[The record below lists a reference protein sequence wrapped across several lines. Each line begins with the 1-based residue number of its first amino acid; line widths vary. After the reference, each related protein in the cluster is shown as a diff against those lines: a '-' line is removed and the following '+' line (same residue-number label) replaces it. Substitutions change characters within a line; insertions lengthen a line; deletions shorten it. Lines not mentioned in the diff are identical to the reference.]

1 MNIERSDQVARGF
14 RARLALWSSFFLMG
28 VVNMAWVPR
37 IPEIKDLL
45 GINNGQFGLI
55 FLGSTVGA
63 LLAGQMGGR
72 IIHKVGTK
80 VVLTFS
86 SMVFPIGL
94 IIMGVATNP
103 WTLFIGLVLMGFG
116 VVVTDICDNTQA
128 VAVEKI
134 INKKCMTS
142 FHGTWSLGAFVTTI
156 FGGAVAAHM
165 SPRTNFIVIGV
176 VALVLFIPV
185 NMAMLPGTLDGH
197 RGDSGVETSAT
208 IPWFGKDVAIL
219 WAIAGGLLTSMI
231 AEMSASDW
239 SAILLNE
246 NMGIGPGLYAS
257 GFASFALAMI
267 AVRFTGDRIIERFG
281 ARRTVRVGGYLGGT
295 LWLICLAIAIPL
307 SSHAKIPALIIM
319 DLGFIFAG
327 LAIGPMYPAFILA
340 ASRLPQFAAPVAIA
354 RVGLI
359 GIAGIFVGPTFT
371 GLIAEAT
378 SLSWAML
385 YPIGALFLA
394 GYLSRA
400 IKTEATPVTK

>member
-1 MNIERSDQVARGF
+1 
-14 RARLALWSSFFLMG
+14 MG

-37 IPEIKDLL
+37 IPEIKKLM

-55 FLGSTVGA
+55 FLGSTIGA
-63 LLAGQMGGR
+63 LLAGQLGGR
-72 IIHKVGTK
+72 LVHKVGTK
-80 VVLTFS
+80 YVLTFS
-86 SMVFPIGL
+86 SLVFPVGL
-94 IIMGVATNP
+94 IIMGIAQSP
-103 WTLFIGLVLMGFG
+103 WILFIGLVLMGFG
-116 VVVTDICDNTQA
+116 IVVTDICDNTQA
-128 VAVEKI
+128 VAVEI
-134 INKKCMTS
+134 ITNKKCMTS
-142 FHGTWSLGAFVTTI
+142 FHGAWSLGAFLTTI
-156 FGGAVAAHM
+156 FGGVVASHM
-165 SPRTNFIVIGV
+165 SPRTNFIVIGI
-176 VALVLFIPV
+176 VALALFIPT
-185 NMAMLPGTLDGH
+185 NLAMLPGNLDGH
-197 RGDSGVETSAT
+197 RGDGTVETSGT

-219 WAIAGGLLTSMI
+219 WLIAAGLLTSMI

-267 AVRFTGDRIIERFG
+267 TVRFLGDRIIERFG
-281 ARRTVRVGGYLGGT
+281 ARRTVRFGGYVGGT
-295 LWLICLAIAIPL
+295 AWLICLAIAIPL

-319 DLGFIFAG
+319 DIGFICAG
-327 LAIGPMYPAFILA
+327 LAIGPMYPSFILA

-359 GIAGIFVGPTFT
+359 GIAGIFVGPTLT

-385 YPIGALFLA
+385 YPISALFIA

>member
-1 MNIERSDQVARGF
+1 
-14 RARLALWSSFFLMG
+14 MG

-55 FLGSTVGA
+55 FLGSTVGS
-63 LLAGQMGGR
+63 LLAGQFGGR
-72 IIHKVGTK
+72 LVHRVGTK
-80 VVLTFS
+80 IVLTFS
-86 SMVFPIGL
+86 SLIFPIGL
-94 IIMGVATNP
+94 MIMGLATTP
-103 WTLFIGLVLMGFG
+103 LILFVGLVLMGFG
-116 VVVTDICDNTQA
+116 IVVTDICDNTQA
-128 VAVEKI
+128 VAVENI

-142 FHGTWSLGAFVTTI
+142 FHGAWSLGAFVTTI

-176 VALVLFIPV
+176 VALILFIPT
-185 NMAMLPGTLDGH
+185 NLLMLPGSLDGH
-197 RGDSGVETSAT
+197 RGDGTIETSGT

-219 WAIAGGLLTSMI
+219 WLIAAGLLTSMI
-231 AEMSASDW
+231 AEMSTSDW

-257 GFASFALAMI
+257 GFACFALAMI
-267 AVRFTGDRIIERFG
+267 AVRFAGDRIIERFG
-281 ARRTVRVGGYLGGT
+281 ARRTVRFGGYVGGT
-295 LWLICLAIAIPL
+295 IWLMCLAIAIPL

-319 DLGFIFAG
+319 DIGFICAG
-327 LAIGPMYPAFILA
+327 LAIGPMYPSFILA

-359 GIAGIFVGPTFT
+359 GIAGIFVGPTLT
-371 GLIAEAT
+371 GFIAEAT

-385 YPIGALFLA
+385 YPIGALFVA

-400 IKTEATPVTK
+400 IQTEATPVTK

>member
-1 MNIERSDQVARGF
+1 VTTDLQRGV
-14 RARLALWSSFFLMG
+14 RARKALFASFFLMG

-37 IPEIKDLL
+37 IPEIKKLL

-63 LLAGQMGGR
+63 LLAGQLGGR
-72 IIHKVGTK
+72 IVHKVGTK
-80 VVLTFS
+80 LVLTFS
-86 SMVFPIGL
+86 SLIFPIGL
-94 IIMGVATNP
+94 IIMGIATTP
-103 WTLFIGLVLMGFG
+103 LILFVGLVLMGFG

-142 FHGTWSLGAFVTTI
+142 FHGAWSLGAFLTTV
-156 FGGAVAAHM
+156 FGGAVASHLT
-165 SPRTNFIVIGV
+165 PRSNFIVVGV
-176 VALVLFIPV
+176 VALVLFIPT
-185 NMAMLPGTLDGH
+185 NLAMLPGKLDGH
-197 RGDSGVETSAT
+197 RGDGTTETSST
-208 IPWFGKDVAIL
+208 IPWFSKDVLIL
-219 WAIAGGLLTSMI
+219 WLI

-257 GFASFALAMI
+257 GFACFALAMI
-267 AVRFTGDRIIERFG
+267 VVRFTGDRIIEKFG
-281 ARRTVRVGGYLGGT
+281 ARRTVRFGGYVGGT
-295 LWLICLAIAIPL
+295 VWLTCLAIAIPL

-319 DLGFIFAG
+319 NIGFIAAG
-327 LAIGPMYPAFILA
+327 LAIGPMYPSFILA

-359 GIAGIFVGPTFT
+359 GIAGIFVGPTLT

-385 YPIGALFLA
+385 YPIGALFVA
-394 GYLSRA
+394 GYLSKA

>member
-1 MNIERSDQVARGF
+1 MTTDLQRGV
-14 RARLALWSSFFLMG
+14 RARKALFASFFLMG

-37 IPEIKDLL
+37 IPEIKKIL

-63 LLAGQMGGR
+63 LLAGQLGGR
-72 IIHKVGTK
+72 IVHRVGTK

-86 SMVFPIGL
+86 SLIFPIGL
-94 IIMGVATNP
+94 IIMGIASTPAV
-103 WTLFIGLVLMGFG
+103 LFMGLVLMGFG

-142 FHGTWSLGAFVTTI
+142 FHGAWSLGAFLTTV
-156 FGGAVAAHM
+156 FGGAVASHLT
-165 SPRTNFIVIGV
+165 PRANFIVIGV
-176 VALVLFIPV
+176 VALILFIPT
-185 NMAMLPGTLDGH
+185 NLAMLPGALDGH
-197 RGDSGVETSAT
+197 RGDGTTETSST
-208 IPWFGKDVAIL
+208 IPWFSKDVLIL
-219 WAIAGGLLTSMI
+219 WLIAGGLLTSMI

-257 GFASFALAMI
+257 GFACFALAMI
-267 AVRFTGDRIIERFG
+267 VVRFTGDRIIERFG
-281 ARRTVRVGGYLGGT
+281 ARRTVRFGGYVGGT
-295 LWLICLAIAIPL
+295 IWLVCLAIAIPL
-307 SSHAKIPALIIM
+307 SSHAQIPALIIINI
-319 DLGFIFAG
+319 GFIAAG
-327 LAIGPMYPAFILA
+327 LAIGPMYPSFILA

-359 GIAGIFVGPTFT
+359 GIAGIFVGPTLT

-385 YPIGALFLA
+385 YPIGALFVA
-394 GYLSRA
+394 GYLSKA
-400 IKTEATPVTK
+400 IKTEATPVSK

>member
-1 MNIERSDQVARGF
+1 VTTNLTRGL
-14 RARLALWSSFFLMG
+14 RARTALFASFFLMG

-37 IPEIKDLL
+37 IPEIKKLM

-63 LLAGQMGGR
+63 LLAGQLGGR
-72 IIHKVGTK
+72 IVHKVGTK

-86 SMVFPIGL
+86 SLVFPIGL
-94 IIMGVATNP
+94 IIMGIATTP
-103 WTLFIGLVLMGFG
+103 LVLFIGLVLMGFG
-116 VVVTDICDNTQA
+116 IVVTDICDNTQA

-142 FHGTWSLGAFVTTI
+142 FHGAWSLGAFLTTV
-156 FGGAVAAHM
+156 FGGVVASHM
-165 SPRTNFIVIGV
+165 SPRTNFIIIGV
-176 VALVLFIPV
+176 ATLLLFIPT
-185 NMAMLPGTLDGH
+185 NMLMLPGALDGH
-197 RGDSGVETSAT
+197 RGDGTTETAST
-208 IPWFGKDVAIL
+208 IAWFGKDVAIL
-219 WAIAGGLLTSMI
+219 WLIAGGLLTSMI

-257 GFASFALAMI
+257 GFACFALAMI
-267 AVRFTGDRIIERFG
+267 VVRFTGDRIIERFG
-281 ARRTVRVGGYLGGT
+281 ARRTVRFGGYVGGT
-295 LWLICLAIAIPL
+295 VWLVCLAIAIPL

-319 DLGFIFAG
+319 NIGFIAAG
-327 LAIGPMYPAFILA
+327 LAIGPMYPSFILA

-359 GIAGIFVGPTFT
+359 GIAGIFVGPTLT

-394 GYLSRA
+394 GYLSKA

>member
-1 MNIERSDQVARGF
+1 MNTAAQDQVAKGF
-14 RARLALWSSFFLMG
+14 KARRALWASFFLMG

-37 IPEIKDLL
+37 IPEIKELL

-55 FLGSTVGA
+55 FLGSTFGS
-63 LLAGQMGGR
+63 LLAGQVGGR
-72 IIHKVGTK
+72 LVHRVGTK

-86 SMVFPIGL
+86 SLVFPVGL
-94 IIMGVATNP
+94 IIMGIATTP
-103 WTLFIGLVLMGFG
+103 WILFIGLVLMGFG

-128 VAVEKI
+128 VAVENI

-142 FHGTWSLGAFVTTI
+142 FHGAWSLGAFVTTI
-156 FGGAVAAHM
+156 FGGAVAAHL
-165 SPRTNFIVIGV
+165 SPRANFIVVGIA
-176 VALVLFIPV
+176 ALALFIPT
-185 NMAMLPGTLDGH
+185 NLLMLPGTLDGH
-197 RGDSGVETSAT
+197 RGDGTVETSGT

-219 WAIAGGLLTSMI
+219 WALAGGLLTSMI

-239 SAILLNE
+239 GAILLHE
-246 NMGIGPGLYAS
+246 NLGIGPGLYAS

-267 AVRFTGDRIIERFG
+267 TVRFLGDWIIERFG
-281 ARRTVRVGGYLGGT
+281 ARRTVRFGGYVGGIA
-295 LWLICLAIAIPL
+295 WLICLAIAVPL

-319 DLGFIFAG
+319 NIGFVCAG
-327 LAIGPMYPAFILA
+327 LAIGPMYPSFILA
-340 ASRLPQFAAPVAIA
+340 ASRLQHIAAPVAIA

-359 GIAGIFVGPTFT
+359 GIAGIFVGPTLT
-371 GLIAEAT
+371 GLIAQAT

-385 YPIGALFLA
+385 YPISALFIA